1 MKRTISVIA
10 AALLTIVL
18 FGALLSRQDTS
29 ADEGGYALFFVAGDL
44 STVQGSDAIVSERVQ
59 IDGAENMTAQELCA
73 ALVTRLLKGPASDGL
88 RSAIPGGT
96 ALLGVTLD
104 ERCAT
109 VDLSAAYNRL
119 SGVELSLADYCI
131 TMTLAQLPQ
140 VGSVRVYVSGN
151 EISYRDRQTFFA
163 DEVLLSATEDDVR
176 RFSANLYFYDVAA
189 ETLGAELRSISLQEG
204 ERRLET
210 LWNALSEGPRDES
223 LAPLLPEGFTILSIR
238 VEEDV
243 CYINLPASVQEL
255 MPTDTV
261 RARMAME
268 SLVRTICA
276 LDTVQSVQF
285 LVDGEICE
293 SFAGVPTQM
302 PVEPRMLYQ

>member
-1 MKRTISVIA
+1 MKRAVSIILA
-10 AALLTIVL
+10 AFLICL
-18 FGALLSRQDTS
+18 FFTALLSEEDAS
-29 ADEGGYALFFVAGDL
+29 PNEGGYALFFVADDL
-44 STVQGSDAIVSERVQ
+44 STVQGGDAIVSELVQ
-59 IDGAENMTAQELCA
+59 IGGAETMPTAELCA
-73 ALVTRLLKGPASDGL
+73 ALVEKLLEAPSSEGM
-88 RSAIPGGT
+88 RSAVPNGT
-96 ALLGVTLD
+96 TLLSVTLD

-131 TMTLAQLPQ
+131 TLTLAQLPQ

-163 DEVLLSATEDDVR
+163 DEALLSATENDVR
-176 RFSANLYFYDVAA
+176 SFSANLYFYDTTTG
-189 ETLGAELRSISLQEG
+189 TLGAELRAITMQEG

-210 LWNALSEGPRDES
+210 LWNALSEGPRSEK
-223 LAPLLPEGFTILSIR
+223 LLPLLPEGFEILSIR

-243 CYINLPASVQEL
+243 CYVNLPAAAQEL
-255 MPTDTV
+255 MSTDITQTS
-261 RARMAME
+261 MAME

-293 SFAGVPTQM
+293 SFAGISTQM
-302 PVEPRMLYQ
+302 PIEPRTLYQ

>member
-1 MKRTISVIA
+1 ILTVLLVCA
-10 AALLTIVL
+10 LFAALLS
-18 FGALLSRQDTS
+18 GQDTS
-29 ADEGGYALFFVAGDL
+29 ADEGGFALFFVADDL
-44 STVQGSDAIVSERVQ
+44 SAVQGGDAIVSEQAR
-59 IDGAENMTAQELCA
+59 IDGAEAMAPEALCA
-73 ALVTRLLKGPASDGL
+73 ALVEKLLQGPASDGM

-109 VDLSAAYNRL
+109 VDLSASYNRL

-131 TMTLAQLPQ
+131 TLTLTQLPQ

-163 DEVLLSATEDDVR
+163 DEALLSATEDDVR
-176 RFSANLYFYDVAA
+176 RFSANLYFYDAA
-189 ETLGAELRSISLQEG
+189 AGTLGAELRSITLQEG
-204 ERRLET
+204 DRRLET
-210 LWNALSEGPRDES
+210 LWNALAEGPRGET
-223 LAPLLPEGFTILSIR
+223 LTPLLPEGFEILSIR

-243 CYINLPASVQEL
+243 CYINLPASAQPL
-255 MPTDTV
+255 MSPDI
-261 RARMAME
+261 AQASMAME

-293 SFAGVPTQM
+293 SFAGVPVQI
-302 PVEPRMLYQ
+302 PVEPGTLYGK